1 MRKHYSYE
9 RIVDLDIFENY
20 LVNPVLMRKD
30 LQHFES
36 LFRRLQP
43 RLFAYCCKYV
53 EDEELAR
60 DIVQECLIQLWE
72 NYENIS
78 GSYERYMIVAVK
90 NRCISHFRTLRLQ
103 SKYTESVQLKIKE
116 FEFHPDIPDPLT
128 DIYMKEVTE
137 LLQEYIEK
145 LPDKCRQIFMMSRQE
160 GLKNQ
165 EIADQLGISIRTVEA
180 QIYHALKSIRI
191 GLKDYLPILYFFI

>member
-1 MRKHYSYE
+1 MG
-9 RIVDLDIFENY
+9 
-20 LVNPVLMRKD
+20 KD

-60 DIVQECLIQLWE
+60 DIVQDCLIQLWE
-72 NYENIS
+72 NYENIND
-78 GSYERYMIVAVK
+78 SYERYMIVAVK
-90 NRCISHFRTLRLQ
+90 NRCISHFRNLRLQ
-103 SKYTESVQLKIKE
+103 SKFVETAQIKIKE
-116 FEFHPDIPDPLT
+116 FEFHPDTPDPLT
-128 DIYMKEVTE
+128 DIYMNEITG

-145 LPDKCRQIFMMSRQE
+145 LPEKCRQIFIMSRQQ

-165 EIADQLGISIRTVEA
+165 EIADQLEISVRTVES
-180 QIYHALKSIRI
+180 QIYHALKLIRI
-191 GLKDYLPILYFFI
+191 GLKDYLPIFFFFI